1 MHSMRERERERERE
15 KARQSREKER
25 ETVQW
30 SARVKKGIQAREITI
45 SSREGETHMGWRCR
59 DIDTDELD
67 VIHTMH

>member
-1 MHSMRERERERERE
+1 M
-15 KARQSREKER
+15 
-25 ETVQW
+25 QW